1 MKNNILLDAD
11 QTILDF
17 VRSSKESLAAAMR
30 EAGLPYAETD
40 FSVYKRI
47 NDAIWREY
55 ERGEITKARLSV
67 GRFARF
73 FAEKGIDGDPAL
85 LNALYFSKLCRTGYL
100 LDGAAEFLARLKE
113 RGRVFLITNGTP
125 AAQHGRRAAP
135 AILSLFDGIFV
146 SGEIASAKPDP
157 RFFGYV
163 LSAVGAAREDCI
175 VIGDSLTSDIAGA
188 NAAGIYSVWYAPQGE
203 PLGAVPDAVARSYAE
218 VLSAVDAAV

>member
-1 MKNNILLDAD
+1 MKTDILLDAD
-11 QTILDF
+11 ETILDF
-17 VRSSKESLAAAMR
+17 VRSSKESLSAAMR

-125 AAQHGRRAAP
+125 AAQYGRLDALGIR
-135 AILSLFDGIFV
+135 SLFDGIFV
-146 SGEIASAKPDP
+146 SDEIGFAKPDP

-163 LSAVGAAREDCI
+163 LSAAGAAREDCI

-203 PLGAVPDAVARSYAE
+203 PCGAAPDAVARSYAE

>member
-67 GRFARF
+67 ERFARF
-73 FAEKGIDGDPAL
+73 FAEKGIDGDP
-85 LNALYFSKLCRTGYL
+85 L

-125 AAQHGRRAAP
+125 AAQYGRLDALGIR
-135 AILSLFDGIFV
+135 SLFDGIFV
-146 SGEIASAKPDP
+146 SDEIGFAKPDP

-163 LSAVGAAREDCI
+163 LSAAGAAREDCI

-203 PLGAVPDAVARSYAE
+203 PCGAAPDAVARSYAE

>member
-1 MKNNILLDAD
+1 MKTDILLDAD
-11 QTILDF
+11 ETILDF
-17 VRSSKESLAAAMR
+17 VRSSKESLSAAMR

-125 AAQHGRRAAP
+125 AAQYGRLDALGIR
-135 AILSLFDGIFV
+135 SLFDGIFV
-146 SGEIASAKPDP
+146 SDEIGFAKPDP

-163 LSAVGAAREDCI
+163 LSAAGAAREDCI

-203 PLGAVPDAVARSYAE
+203 PCDAAPDAVARSYAE

>member
-1 MKNNILLDAD
+1 MKTDILLDAD
-11 QTILDF
+11 ETILDF
-17 VRSSKESLAAAMR
+17 VRSSKESLSAAMR

-85 LNALYFSKLCRTGYL
+85 LNALYFSKLCRTGCL

-125 AAQHGRRAAP
+125 AAQYGRLDALGIR
-135 AILSLFDGIFV
+135 SLFDGIFV
-146 SGEIASAKPDP
+146 SDEIGFAKPDP

-163 LSAVGAAREDCI
+163 LSAAGAAREDCI

-203 PLGAVPDAVARSYAE
+203 PLGAAPDAVARSYAE

>member
-30 EAGLPYAETD
+30 EAKLPYAEAD
-40 FSVYKRI
+40 FAVYKRI
-47 NDAIWREY
+47 NDTIWREY

-125 AAQHGRRAAP
+125 AAQYGRLDALGIR
-135 AILSLFDGIFV
+135 SLFDGIFV
-146 SGEIASAKPDP
+146 SDEIGFAKPDP

-163 LSAVGAAREDCI
+163 LSAAGAAREDCI

-203 PLGAVPDAVARSYAE
+203 PCGAAPDAVARSYAE

>member
-1 MKNNILLDAD
+1 MKTDILLDAD
-11 QTILDF
+11 ETILDF
-17 VRSSKESLAAAMR
+17 VRSSKESLSAAMR
-30 EAGLPYAETD
+30 EAKLPYDEAD
-40 FSVYKRI
+40 FAVYKRI
-47 NDAIWREY
+47 NDTIWREY

-125 AAQHGRRAAP
+125 AAQYGRLDALGIR
-135 AILSLFDGIFV
+135 SLFDGIFV
-146 SGEIASAKPDP
+146 SDEIGFAKPDP

>member
-73 FAEKGIDGDPAL
+73 LPK
-85 LNALYFSKLCRTGYL
+85 
-100 LDGAAEFLARLKE
+100 
-113 RGRVFLITNGTP
+113 
-125 AAQHGRRAAP
+125 RA
-135 AILSLFDGIFV
+135 
-146 SGEIASAKPDP
+146 
-157 RFFGYV
+157 
-163 LSAVGAAREDCI
+163 
-175 VIGDSLTSDIAGA
+175 
-188 NAAGIYSVWYAPQGE
+188 
-203 PLGAVPDAVARSYAE
+203 
-218 VLSAVDAAV
+218 